1 MSAAAWESRNPN
13 RKPAPRPN
21 ERAVPQ
27 QRATGEGIDLAGRVA
42 LVTSSSRGIARAC
55 ALRLAEAGADVA
67 VNYVISRFTAED
79 VAAEIQQLGRRAAV
93 MKADVSEQDDVI
105 SIMEFIKEHFDGLDI
120 MVSNAATGGFRHLFA
135 TDARHFEAA
144 MNTNVRALLFLM
156 QVAMPMLDRTEGRAK
171 VIALSSHGPHRA
183 QPMYGLIGSTKAAL
197 ESLVRHFAM
206 DVGGR
211 GVNLNIVKAGLVQ
224 TESFK
229 QLRQAWAGA
238 LGPQVILAQ
247 DPGSSLREGRGRR
260 A

>member
-1 MSAAAWESRNPN
+1 
-13 RKPAPRPN
+13 
-21 ERAVPQ
+21 
-27 QRATGEGIDLAGRVA
+27 
-42 LVTSSSRGIARAC
+42 
-55 ALRLAEAGADVA
+55 
-67 VNYVISRFTAED
+67 
-79 VAAEIQQLGRRAAV
+79 
-93 MKADVSEQDDVI
+93 
-105 SIMEFIKEHFDGLDI
+105 
-120 MVSNAATGGFRHLFA
+120 
-135 TDARHFEAA
+135 

>member
-1 MSAAAWESRNPN
+1 M
-13 RKPAPRPN
+13 
-21 ERAVPQ
+21 
-27 QRATGEGIDLAGRVA
+27 
-42 LVTSSSRGIARAC
+42 
-55 ALRLAEAGADVA
+55 
-67 VNYVISRFTAED
+67 
-79 VAAEIQQLGRRAAV
+79 
-93 MKADVSEQDDVI
+93 SEQDDVI
-105 SIMEFIKEHFDGLDI
+105 SMMDFIKEHFDGLDI
-120 MVSNAATGGFRHLFA
+120 MVSNAATGGFRHLLA
-135 TDARHFEAA
+135 TNARHFEAA

-156 QVAMPMLDRTEGRAK
+156 QVAMPMLERTEGRAK
-171 VIALSSHGPHRA
+171 AIALSSHGPHRA
-183 QPMYGLIGSTKAAL
+183 QPMYGLIGSTKASL